1 MNKVAFVV
9 QRCGLEV
16 NGGAESLCLMIAQK
30 MSKYWDI
37 EILTTCALDYITW
50 KNHYT
55 AGVENIQGVTIR
67 RFPVTQQRDIKA
79 FNRLS
84 DNISPRLQQASI
96 EEQEAWMQAQG
107 PFSLE
112 MITYVKNHQHE
123 YDAFIFFT
131 YLYATT
137 YFILPLVAQK
147 AYLAPL
153 AHNEWTIYMNMWD
166 KFFEKPR
173 GFIFNTLEEL
183 NFLKARFPKAKLE
196 GPIAGV
202 GIDVPSTCNPDEFRQ
217 KYNINQPFFLYVGRV
232 DPSKGCQELFT
243 YFLNLS
249 KKESASTKLVLL
261 GKPAMPI
268 PKHPDIITLGFVDEQ
283 TKWDALAAC
292 DLLIMPSPYE
302 SLSIVLLEAWSIG
315 KAVLVNG
322 KCDVLVGQCRRAQGG
337 VWYTSEDEFQVAI
350 EIINQEV
357 RLQLG
362 RQGKKFVENNYRWH
376 SIEQMYLNCIKYS

>member
-1 MNKVAFVV
+1 MTKVAFVV

-30 MSKYWDI
+30 MSKYWDT

-55 AGVENIQGVTIR
+55 AGVENIQGVTVR
-67 RFPVTQQRDIKA
+67 RFPVTQQRDIKS

-137 YFILPLVAQK
+137 YFILPLVAKK

-217 KYNINQPFFLYVGRV
+217 KYNINQPFFLYVGRI

-243 YFLNLS
+243 YFLKLP

-350 EIINQEV
+350 EIISQEV

-362 RQGKKFVENNYRWH
+362 RQGKKFVENNYRWDN
-376 SIEQMYLNCIKYS
+376 IEQMYLNCVKYS

>member
-50 KNHYT
+50 KNYYT

-153 AHNEWTIYMNMWD
+153 AHNEWTIYMNIWD

-217 KYNINQPFFLYVGRV
+217 KYNINQPFFLYVGRI